1 MDKFI
6 VTGGTPLQ
14 GVIDISGSKNA
25 TLPIIVAAAI
35 LGQTQSVVT
44 NVPNLADVR
53 TLQVVLRHLGSTTN
67 FQNGTLTI
75 DPIDLSSYEAPYDLV
90 RRMRASIYVLGP
102 LLARIGRAKVSFPGG
117 CAIGPRPIDLH
128 LEGLEALGA
137 DVEIEGGYI
146 NAQSN
151 RLQGTEIY
159 LKGVFGPSVG
169 ATANVMM
176 AATLAKGTTTIQAAA
191 CEPHISDLA
200 HFLNRMG
207 ANIEGI
213 GTTELKIHGV
223 ASLNGAHYAVVSDD
237 IEAGTF
243 MVAAA
248 MTRGD
253 LFLRGAVE
261 DHIHAVA
268 RKLREI
274 GVTLLWQDDGVR
286 VTTNQPFSST
296 DIRTDAYPG
305 FPTDMQAQII
315 GLLSIT
321 PGISV
326 ITETIHQDRF
336 MHVAELY
343 RMGAN
348 IRVDGNSA
356 VINGVE
362 RLSGAPVMASDLRA
376 GVVLVLAGLAAEEET
391 TVSRIYHIDRGYEYL
406 EDKLSAVGAEIRR
419 IEDD

>member
-151 RLQGTEIY
+151 Q
-159 LKGVFGPSVG
+159 
-169 ATANVMM
+169 
-176 AATLAKGTTTIQAAA
+176 
-191 CEPHISDLA
+191 
-200 HFLNRMG
+200 
-207 ANIEGI
+207 
-213 GTTELKIHGV
+213 
-223 ASLNGAHYAVVSDD
+223 
-237 IEAGTF
+237 
-243 MVAAA
+243 
-248 MTRGD
+248 
-253 LFLRGAVE
+253 
-261 DHIHAVA
+261 
-268 RKLREI
+268 
-274 GVTLLWQDDGVR
+274 LL
-286 VTTNQPFSST
+286 P
-296 DIRTDAYPG
+296 
-305 FPTDMQAQII
+305 
-315 GLLSIT
+315 
-321 PGISV
+321 
-326 ITETIHQDRF
+326 
-336 MHVAELY
+336 
-343 RMGAN
+343 
-348 IRVDGNSA
+348 
-356 VINGVE
+356 E
-362 RLSGAPVMASDLRA
+362 RCFWP
-376 GVVLVLAGLAAEEET
+376 
-391 TVSRIYHIDRGYEYL
+391 
-406 EDKLSAVGAEIRR
+406 
-419 IEDD
+419 

>member
-151 RLQGTEIY
+151 QLQVAEIY

-191 CEPHISDLA
+191 CEPHIADLA

-237 IEAGTF
+237 IEASTF

-248 MTRGD
+248 MTRGN

-261 DHIHAVA
+261 DHVHAVA

-286 VTTNQPFSST
+286 GITNQPFSST

-336 MHVAELY
+336 MHEAELN

-348 IRVDGNSA
+348 IRIDGNSA
-356 VINGVE
+356 VIHGVE

-376 GVVLVLAGLAAEEET
+376 GVVLVLAGLAAEGET